1 MEEFFQ
7 IIIQRSK
14 VENIS
19 SKFLQLLRILL
30 RYIDRHELQF
40 HEFSM
45 VRWASFNNIAFIILY
60 TKIFLEIEPRSQI
73 TCLRWKPTKSIQG
86 FSLF

>member
-1 MEEFFQ
+1 MKEFFQ

-40 HEFSM
+40 YEFSM
-45 VRWASFNNIAFIILY
+45 VR
-60 TKIFLEIEPRSQI
+60 
-73 TCLRWKPTKSIQG
+73 
-86 FSLF
+86 